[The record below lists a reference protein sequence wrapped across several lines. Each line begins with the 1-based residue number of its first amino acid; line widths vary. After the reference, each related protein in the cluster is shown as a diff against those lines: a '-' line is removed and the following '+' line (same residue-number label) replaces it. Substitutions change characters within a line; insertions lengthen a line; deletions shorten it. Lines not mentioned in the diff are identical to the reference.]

1 MRGRIMTTGLML
13 AAFVC
18 STGGALAA
26 EQTYGK
32 GVSAPDTILVSE
44 LLASPDAHLGQ
55 TVRVEG
61 TVVGVC
67 KKRGCWID
75 LASDKPFQKITVKV
89 DDGVIVFPPEL
100 MGQTL
105 RAEGLLEAVPLS
117 YEHACAYLE
126 SEATCQGETFNKA
139 SVPEEG
145 ITLYR
150 IQGTGAVVTAT
161 GKTEKADS

>member
-1 MRGRIMTTGLML
+1 MRGKIMITGLLL
-13 AAFVC
+13 AASV
-18 STGGALAA
+18 SWAGGAVAA

-44 LLASPDAHLGQ
+44 LLASPAAHLGQ

-67 KKRGCWID
+67 KKRGCWVD
-75 LASDKPFQKITVKV
+75 LASDQPFQKITVKV

-117 YEHACAYLE
+117 YENACAYLE
-126 SEATCQGETFNKA
+126 SEASCQGETFDKK

-145 ITLYR
+145 ITIYR
-150 IQGTGAVVTAT
+150 IQGTGAVVTAA
-161 GKTEKADS
+161 GKTEKAAG